1 MAGMRQ
7 VKWSVA
13 IALALIGCG
22 EIDGDLPG
30 AGADENVVRSRSAL
44 STTANQS
51 LLSRRPR

>member
-30 AGADENVVRSRSAL
+30 AGADENVVQSRSAL
-44 STTANQS
+44 STTANRS